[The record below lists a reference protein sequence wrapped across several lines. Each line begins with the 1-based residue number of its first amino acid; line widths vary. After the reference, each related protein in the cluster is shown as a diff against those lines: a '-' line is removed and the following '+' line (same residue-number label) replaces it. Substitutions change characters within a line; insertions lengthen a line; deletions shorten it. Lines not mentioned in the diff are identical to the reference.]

1 MLPRR
6 CTCVCPGT
14 AEPNGSRLP
23 LDPADP
29 LRAPS
34 VHWLKTGLLDQMEAA
49 GFHRH
54 GTVREIEER
63 VIRAT
68 GCGLSCPV
76 DGRLGSAYVD
86 TITGIDYVGSA
97 TQMLSYTW
105 DYTIADIVD
114 SLVEFCSSRM
124 LKPNRTYVWICAFCV
139 NQHRVREAR
148 AKNEV
153 VPFHTFAEEFGS
165 RVKGIRHI
173 LALMGPWHEPRY
185 VSRAWCLYEMSVAL
199 NIEDCRLEVLMP
211 PREAKGF
218 TEALMSRC
226 DALQELR
233 AILSRVCV
241 LRAEASVETDKANI
255 MRCVEQG
262 IGLHNLNE
270 RLRRNLRFW
279 FLARAEDEASISV
292 QCIENDLCAR
302 PRCGIL
308 QVSHMLADH
317 GQVCRA
323 IRLLRCA
330 LKEAQAKHSLEAI
343 VDFNAAIGALLPR
356 QGDLAKAAAHLQDAQ
371 KSMASALPAQAI
383 NVFTSLGALALYQ
396 GDSATALGH
405 LTEADRL
412 FRLHGSGHP
421 KHELPLL
428 LDTAFAYADVGDIR
442 AATDYYRKVV
452 ELRRTHSMPVSCASI
467 GPMLV
472 VQQPLDKETCLA
484 QAQLCEELQ
493 LESRTW
499 GMYVITILAYNKA
512 QHDMLGEALEL
523 CDKALALR
531 SGRDTPFVAD
541 TFGVKACIQEHLLDV
556 EGATKSRSEMLRIRA
571 GLGLPHDCE
580 LIDMDFCKPTRTYIK
595 EKYGPELEKI
605 LADRSNGFPAPST
618 QKASTLAASRPTSCL
633 TSCFSLMVATTS
645 CFLRLMGRFVS
656 PSSAKAIEA
665 SVSQPAL

>member
-1 MLPRR
+1 MRCDPIQKKGMPSFSVLALPRI
-6 CTCVCPGT
+6 P
-14 AEPNGSRLP
+14 E
-23 LDPADP
+23 
-29 LRAPS
+29 
-34 VHWLKTGLLDQMEAA
+34 
-49 GFHRH
+49 
-54 GTVREIEER
+54 
-63 VIRAT
+63 
-68 GCGLSCPV
+68 
-76 DGRLGSAYVD
+76 
-86 TITGIDYVGSA
+86 
-97 TQMLSYTW
+97 
-105 DYTIADIVD
+105 
-114 SLVEFCSSRM
+114 
-124 LKPNRTYVWICAFCV
+124 
-139 NQHRVREAR
+139 
-148 AKNEV
+148 
-153 VPFHTFAEEFGS
+153 
-165 RVKGIRHI
+165 
-173 LALMGPWHEPRY
+173 
-185 VSRAWCLYEMSVAL
+185 
-199 NIEDCRLEVLMP
+199 
-211 PREAKGF
+211 
-218 TEALMSRC
+218 
-226 DALQELR
+226 
-233 AILSRVCV
+233 RVCV

-656 PSSAKAIEA
+656 PSSAKAIQA

>member
-1 MLPRR
+1 
-6 CTCVCPGT
+6 
-14 AEPNGSRLP
+14 
-23 LDPADP
+23 
-29 LRAPS
+29 
-34 VHWLKTGLLDQMEAA
+34 
-49 GFHRH
+49 
-54 GTVREIEER
+54 
-63 VIRAT
+63 
-68 GCGLSCPV
+68 
-76 DGRLGSAYVD
+76 
-86 TITGIDYVGSA
+86 
-97 TQMLSYTW
+97 
-105 DYTIADIVD
+105 
-114 SLVEFCSSRM
+114 
-124 LKPNRTYVWICAFCV
+124 
-139 NQHRVREAR
+139 
-148 AKNEV
+148 
-153 VPFHTFAEEFGS
+153 
-165 RVKGIRHI
+165 
-173 LALMGPWHEPRY
+173 
-185 VSRAWCLYEMSVAL
+185 
-199 NIEDCRLEVLMP
+199 DCRLEVLMP

-241 LRAEASVETDKANI
+241 LRAEASVEADKANI

-279 FLARAEDEASISV
+279 FLARAEDEASMSV
-292 QCIENDLCAR
+292 QYIEKDLCAR

-308 QVSHMLADH
+308 QVAHMLADH

-330 LKEAQAKHSLEAI
+330 LKEAQAKSSLEAV

-356 QGDLAKAAAHLQDAQ
+356 QGDLSQAAVHLQDAQ
-371 KSMASALPAQAI
+371 KGLASAPPRQAI

-396 GDSATALGH
+396 GDSGTALGH
-405 LTEADRL
+405 LAEADRL

-428 LDTAFAYADVGDIR
+428 LDSAFAYADVGDIR

-452 ELRRTHSMPVSCASI
+452 ELRRTHSTPVSCASI

-472 VQQPLDKETCLA
+472 VQQPLDQETCLA

-493 LESRTW
+493 LESRAW

-512 QHDMLGEALEL
+512 QHDMLSEALEL

-556 EGATKSRSEMLRIRA
+556 EGRLLHAVPCFILAAQQRRCHKVQIGDATDPCWNRICGNKEMPR
-571 GLGLPHDCE
+571 
-580 LIDMDFCKPTRTYIK
+580 YIK

-605 LADRSNGFPAPST
+605 MADRQQMQDMQHSLKKEA
-618 QKASTLAASRPTSCL
+618 L
-633 TSCFSLMVATTS
+633 TCSFQTYKLFDVVFLPDGSDDFVLSATDGSLVLS
-645 CFLRLMGRFVS
+645 
-656 PSSAKAIEA
+656 
-665 SVSQPAL
+665 